1 MFSVF
6 FFFFIDTLLS
16 WLALSMVAEEE
27 TTWLFFIQ
35 SIVSKLYCTNL
46 NFEQQ
51 EKQVQWFVREIFV
64 NQINDQVWQVNNIIL
79 QKKELPKFF
88 LDYIQLEICLL
99 SSTDKAD
106 IGTRI
111 KARIKFNKLEFKEH
125 QITHKAD
132 ILKSSNSRSGFRYV
146 STQEKKSNLYIFLLC
161 NVCNLTKKK

>member
-1 MFSVF
+1 M
-6 FFFFIDTLLS
+6 
-16 WLALSMVAEEE
+16 
-27 TTWLFFIQ
+27 
-35 SIVSKLYCTNL
+35 
-46 NFEQQ
+46 
-51 EKQVQWFVREIFV
+51 
-64 NQINDQVWQVNNIIL
+64 NNIIL

-161 NVCNLTKKK
+161 NVCNLTKKKSRKEMSCAIKMSRAMRKSDE